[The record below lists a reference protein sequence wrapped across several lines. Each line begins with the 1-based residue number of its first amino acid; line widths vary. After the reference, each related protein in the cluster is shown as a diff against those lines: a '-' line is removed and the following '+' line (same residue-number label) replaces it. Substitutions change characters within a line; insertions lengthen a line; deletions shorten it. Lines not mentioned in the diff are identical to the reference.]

1 MKRTSKQ
8 MYPIIE
14 SYLASGQDQN
24 SFCRQA
30 GISKSALNYWL
41 GKYRR
46 EQKHPIA
53 SFVEIIPEPAS
64 EARIELSY
72 PSGVELRFDGLVAP
86 AYLRELLG
94 QRP

>member
-46 EQKHPIA
+46 ERKHPVA
-53 SFVEIIPEPAS
+53 SFVEIIPEPTDGP
-64 EARIELSY
+64 RIELIY
-72 PSGVELRFDGLVAP
+72 PSGVELRFDRLVAP

-94 QRP
+94 ERP